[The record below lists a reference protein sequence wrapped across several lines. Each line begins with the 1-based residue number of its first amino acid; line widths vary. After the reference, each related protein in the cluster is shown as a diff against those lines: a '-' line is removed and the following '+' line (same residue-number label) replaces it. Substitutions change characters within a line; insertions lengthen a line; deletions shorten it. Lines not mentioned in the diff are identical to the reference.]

1 MSFGSKI
8 RALREELSLTQKELG
23 DKLNISARVIGY
35 YESGDRFPKDEGKLN
50 EFADFFNVSVDYLI
64 GRTEQKLYLT
74 EHTAFHTTS
83 VDCLDEADIAI
94 VESLIKQLKEKHKK

>member
-35 YESGDRFPKDEGKLN
+35 YESGDRFPKDEEKLN
-50 EFADFFNVSVDYLI
+50 EIADFFNVSVDYLI
-64 GRTEQKLYLT
+64 GRTEQKLYPI

-83 VDCLDEADIAI
+83 VDGLDEADIAI